1 MIPSAMEEYIFN
13 DTGAPKVITS
23 NAQLKEYVNVLLELD
38 RQSQLTAAEQN
49 FAELL
54 ILLIE
59 AYVEK
64 PHSRRSASHVES
76 LQELLSTSDLSRRN

>member
-1 MIPSAMEEYIFN
+1 MEEYIFN
-13 DTGAPKVITS
+13 DTGAPRVITS
-23 NAQLKEYVNVLLELD
+23 NAQLKEYITVLLELD
-38 RQSQLTAAEQN
+38 RQSRLTAAERN

-64 PHSRRSASHVES
+64 PHPRRFASPVEF
-76 LQELLSTSDLSRRN
+76 LQELLSTSDLSGKN